1 MIAAIELSKEYVQI
15 CVKTPSLREPES
27 VTKVAGTEYY
37 RMPVECDLK
46 DCGKV
51 RELFRSLWKMLTPY
65 GNRESLKYL
74 MFCLEENSG
83 EMRDMLT
90 KIVEEY
96 HIPTEKVRFLD
107 KAECFASYVWNQ
119 SGELLSHN
127 ALLVEN
133 HHGMKE
139 KYLLHKCTGTLP
151 VVTKVW
157 NVSEET
163 LEDVFK
169 DHAISSVFLVGDDFE
184 EEWMESNL
192 KILKTGRR
200 VFLGKN
206 LYVKGA
212 CYKGMELAQDRIDYL
227 FLGAEKV
234 CCHIALRARKD
245 GKMMDLP
252 IAEGG
257 KNWYESDTS
266 DDFEEEWMESNLKIL
281 KTGRRVF
288 LGKNLYVKGACYKG
302 MELAQDR
309 IDYLFLGAEK
319 VCCHIALRARKDGKM
334 MDLPIA
340 EGGKN
345 WYESD
350 TSVEVLLLEEP
361 VLEVAI
367 IPLSGKEKKTFA
379 ISLDNLPKRPKRTTR
394 LLVSLQFKDSSHAKI
409 LVKDLGFGE
418 LFPQSDMVYEGELQ
432 WEQ

>member
-266 DDFEEEWMESNLKIL
+266 
-281 KTGRRVF
+281 
-288 LGKNLYVKGACYKG
+288 
-302 MELAQDR
+302 
-309 IDYLFLGAEK
+309 
-319 VCCHIALRARKDGKM
+319 
-334 MDLPIA
+334 
-340 EGGKN
+340 
-345 WYESD
+345 
-350 TSVEVLLLEEP
+350 VEVLLLEEP